1 MASYMYP
8 RRARKALGEII
19 SKKLNI
25 EKVSKKHVSA
35 ILEFGFHENLPTCFY
50 NEATAFDINN
60 LKFLPSECIKLND
73 LRELIARSNFIDTR
87 LYNAVLLYR
96 KELMVDGLNPIKL
109 MIVHGLLTNEDAE
122 YIIENKILT
131 PMQLLKMDPSLATKR
146 MSICKDDLVKIVT
159 HIPSHA
165 VPGLYN
171 NLTIDLDTLLYMSD
185 VFDVA
190 PTNDGL
196 FALTDTE
203 KAIELVKK
211 YPNNN
216 VITYLP
222 DAVKHTSVFIQS
234 MHELVVFHFPNMLT
248 AVNNFIYTVTPE
260 KELIKEYGVKC
271 FAMFPIR
278 PYADALCVK
287 NEEDSAFI
295 ETNISLYDSRC
306 RVFANEFREMIKHK
320 QNRTIPPSRPGW
332 VLNQKQSCKLRCSMK
347 KCTKHE
353 ENDVEEVL
361 MHIDNLMLDKHKI
374 DYECINSLISPF
386 KLDPRIVRNII
397 RSGVGIKT
405 KLITL
410 KIIKSWKSYTCANI
424 CSFRKIKGVI
434 IMDTMD
440 HIVAKLLR
448 YYKQAYDVLESRAKM
463 SLARCRC
470 KNCSF
475 VFIEGMFK
483 SKNLTIHERSSD
495 DDLTA
500 CVFDLVRYAV
510 HGMINPTILDVS
522 DWGLLSGLYSGSR
535 TIKTNLYSMMD
546 LENLNTCDVILT
558 GTNMGQKLVSVT
570 ATPLRK
576 LLPFCYFPLNE
587 YYVKVISVLNI
598 ITEYIMAFILYR
610 LVIIQRLTNIKTFLY
625 KITNVALEAAGVNFC
640 HLKVHD
646 NIETEIDELITQGT
660 MPVHVT
666 HLILK
671 VVIVIFDE
679 LIR

>member
-8 RRARKALGEII
+8 RRARKALAEII

-35 ILEFGFHENLPTCFY
+35 ILEFGFHENLPACFY
-50 NEATAFDINN
+50 DEATAFDINN

-96 KELMVDGLNPIKL
+96 KELMADGINPIKL
-109 MIVHGLLTNEDAE
+109 MITHGLLTNEDVE
-122 YIIENKILT
+122 YIIENNILT
-131 PMQLLKMDPSLATKR
+131 ATQLLKMDPSLATKR
-146 MSICKDDLVKIVT
+146 MSVCKDDLVKIVT

-165 VPGLYN
+165 VSGLYH
-171 NLTIDLDTLLYMSD
+171 NLTIDLETLLYMSD
-185 VFDVA
+185 TFDVA

-196 FALTDTE
+196 FTLTDTE

-211 YPNNN
+211 YPNND
-216 VITYLP
+216 VIHYVS
-222 DAVKHTSVFIQS
+222 DSVKHTGIFIQS
-234 MHELVVFHFPNMLT
+234 MHELVVFHFPNILT

-278 PYADALCVK
+278 PQADALRVK
-287 NEEDSAFI
+287 NDEDSAFV

-306 RVFANEFREMIKHK
+306 RVFANEFRDAIKHK
-320 QNRTIPPSRPGW
+320 HNRIIPPKLGESVSR
-332 VLNQKQSCKLRCSMK
+332 KQSCKLRCSMK
-347 KCTKHE
+347 KRTKRE

-361 MHIDNLMLDKHKI
+361 MHIDNLMLDKRKL
-374 DYECINSLISPF
+374 DYDCINSLISPF
-386 KLDPRIVRNII
+386 KLDPRIIRHVI
-397 RSGVGIKT
+397 RSGVDIKT
-405 KLITL
+405 KLVAL
-410 KIIKSWKSYTCANI
+410 KIIKSWKTYTCSNA
-424 CSFRKIKGVI
+424 CSFRKVKGVI
-434 IMDTMD
+434 INDTMD
-440 HIVAKLLR
+440 HIMVKLLR
-448 YYKQAYDVLESRAKM
+448 YYKRAYDVLASRAKM
-463 SLARCRC
+463 PLARCRC

-483 SKNLTIHERSSD
+483 SKNVTIHERASD
-495 DDLTA
+495 DDLAA

-510 HGMINPTILDVS
+510 HGMVNPTILDMS
-522 DWGLLSGLYSGSR
+522 DWGLLSGLCLGTR

-546 LENLNTCDVILT
+546 LENLNTCDVTLT
-558 GTNMGQKLVSVT
+558 GTRLGQKLVSVS
-570 ATPLRK
+570 ATPLHK
-576 LLPFCYFPLNE
+576 LLPFCCFPLNE

-610 LVIIQRLTNIKTFLY
+610 LVIVQRLTNMRTFLH
-625 KITNVALEAAGVNFC
+625 KITNSALEAAGVYFC
-640 HLKVHD
+640 HLKIHD
-646 NIETEIDELITQGT
+646 NIETELDELITQGT

-671 VVIVIFDE
+671 VVLIIFDE
-679 LIR
+679 LIK